1 MAPDRLGAAIA
12 TVCADPGL
20 LAAMDGAI
28 ERFGRPDSLPFRWDA
43 GGCLILAEAIRR
55 VAGGVLVG
63 ACEEGD
69 DGEPDRASIDHVM
82 VEFDDGTYA
91 DALGVRDLDRA
102 LDDVVEIGGFVSPV
116 FVPLRGVDDPCLTD
130 IATDEPLTRAVA
142 ARLAAELH

>member
-1 MAPDRLGAAIA
+1 MAADRLGAAIA
-12 TVCADPGL
+12 AVCADPDL
-20 LAAMDGAI
+20 LAAMDEAI

-43 GGCLILAEAIRR
+43 GGCLIMAEAIRR

-69 DGEPDRASIDHVM
+69 DGEPDLARIDHVM

-91 DALGVRDLDRA
+91 DALGVRDFDRA
-102 LDDVVEIGGFVSPV
+102 LDDVVEIGGFTSPV
-116 FVPLRGVDDPCLTD
+116 LVPLRGVDDPALVD

-142 ARLAAELH
+142 ARLATELR